1 MANHLRQQIREA
13 VATRLS
19 GLTTTGARVYQSRLH
34 PLADSNL
41 PCLLVNT
48 DSEEIATL
56 TLQPHP
62 VMERDLTLAVRCVA
76 KAVSN
81 LDDTLDTMLKEV
93 ETALGMVADP
103 TYGGMVK
110 SMVPKA
116 INIEM
121 DDALDKPVG
130 IASLIYI
137 VTYYTAD
144 GSPTA
149 SV

>member
-13 VATRLS
+13 VATKLS

-34 PLADSNL
+34 PLGDSNL

-76 KAVSN
+76 KAGSN

-93 ETALGMVADP
+93 ETALGTVTDP
-103 TYGGMVK
+103 TYGGIVK
-110 SMVPKA
+110 SMVPTG
-116 INIEM
+116 IDIEM
-121 DDALDKPVG
+121 DDALEKPVG
-130 IASLIYI
+130 IATINYR

-149 SV
+149 SA

>member
-13 VATRLS
+13 VATKLLS
-19 GLTTTGARVYQSRLH
+19 LTTTGARVYQSRLH

-56 TLQPHP
+56 MLQPHP

-93 ETALGMVADP
+93 ETALGTVTDP
-103 TYGGMVK
+103 TYGGIVK
-110 SMVPKA
+110 SMVPTG
-116 INIEM
+116 IDIEM
-121 DDALDKPVG
+121 DDALEKPVG
-130 IASLIYI
+130 IATINYR

-149 SV
+149 SA